1 MRPPHIPLE
10 VFIVLLFSRPS
21 RRSAFTLVEL
31 LVVIGII
38 ALLIGILLPALN
50 KAREASRM
58 AACLSNLRQ
67 FGIVHANYVAENKG
81 YVLFCDY
88 RANTTGP
95 GGYDTLESWATILV
109 TAKYLQYPPSNKN
122 GPPAQTTVFR
132 CPSAQPEFIFS
143 TNTVNDLPAS
153 RVDAQG
159 SMEIAYESKVLDP
172 GRVVYSSYGI
182 NGTSGDTIAI
192 PCRRYPSDSGKINVH
207 KMSSIKKS
215 SEVVFLF
222 DGVGMNLQ
230 TTNANRL
237 NARHNKQTITNILF
251 FDGHAESHPT
261 KGLPGGDGVA
271 TTADF
276 SLANLRLPQYNQIKW
291 RLDQ

>member
-1 MRPPHIPLE
+1 
-10 VFIVLLFSRPS
+10 VLLSRPS

-67 FGIVHANYVAENKG
+67 FGISHASYAAENNG

-88 RANTTGP
+88 RGKGQDANGWST
-95 GGYDTLESWATILV
+95 DESWATILV
-109 TAKYLQYPPSNKN
+109 TKKYLNYPPSNAS
-122 GPPAQTTVFR
+122 GPPAETTVFR
-132 CPSAQPEFIFS
+132 CPSSQPEFMFS
-143 TNTVNDLPAS
+143 TTVTNGFPKS

-159 SMEIAYESKVLDP
+159 SMEIAYTSVNLEP

-182 NGTSGDTIAI
+182 NGTSGSDTAI
-192 PCRRYPSDSGKINVH
+192 PCRRYPPDSGPTVMH
-207 KMSSIKKS
+207 KMSAIRKS

-222 DGVGMNLQ
+222 DGVGMNVQ

-237 NARHNKQTITNILF
+237 NARHNKRTMTNILF
-251 FDGHAESHPT
+251 FDGHADTFLT
-261 KGLPGGDGVA
+261 KDLPGGLGDANPVSS
-271 TTADF
+271 TF
-276 SLANLRLPQYNQIKW
+276 SRTNLISPKYVNGPKW
-291 RLDQ
+291 RLDY